1 MNADVGAAAVEGVQ
15 EADGEGFRHA
25 GGDLVRGEPGD
36 CCRLVGGAFGAAC
49 GFAAEDQGDDGA
61 GHVLVDAGEFVHL
74 DFDACLLQDLA
85 GYAGGRGF
93 VEFEDSAGEFPSAV
107 VGAADGQES
116 AVVPDYDP
124 GDGDGVQGSRRDVLW
139 LTHVEEHRRRGRTM
153 GTAVGGG
160 NQGPRYVQIA
170 DEIVQ
175 QIRAG
180 VLKPGDMVPSESEL
194 VDRYGVSGGT
204 IRKAM
209 VEVRAS
215 GLVETRHGKGSI
227 VKDRPPVRHR
237 SSDRFRRSLR
247 QGGQAAYLAE
257 SAQSGATAKVSVVYV
272 GPVEAPED
280 AARRLGVPVGAQV
293 LARRRLYFRNG
304 TPVETATSYL
314 PWDVVKEIP
323 ELFAENPG
331 GGGIYARLEDHGHE
345 FAEFVETLQARP
357 ATKSEAAELA
367 LSPAAPVVH
376 LVREARTTAGLV
388 VEVCDTLM
396 AADQFVFEY
405 HIPAGD

>member
-1 MNADVGAAAVEGVQ
+1 
-15 EADGEGFRHA
+15 
-25 GGDLVRGEPGD
+25 
-36 CCRLVGGAFGAAC
+36 
-49 GFAAEDQGDDGA
+49 
-61 GHVLVDAGEFVHL
+61 
-74 DFDACLLQDLA
+74 
-85 GYAGGRGF
+85 
-93 VEFEDSAGEFPSAV
+93 
-107 VGAADGQES
+107 
-116 AVVPDYDP
+116 
-124 GDGDGVQGSRRDVLW
+124 
-139 LTHVEEHRRRGRTM
+139 M
-153 GTAVGGG
+153 GTAVGGERSV
-160 NQGPRYVQIA
+160 PRYVQIA
-170 DEIVQ
+170 EEIVQ

-180 VLKPGDMVPSESEL
+180 VLKPGDMVPSEAEL
-194 VDRYGVSGGT
+194 VERYGVAGGT

-237 SSDRFRRSLR
+237 SSDRFRRSHR
-247 QGGQAAYLAE
+247 QDGKAAYLAE
-257 SAQSGATAKVSVVYV
+257 SAQSGATAKVSVLYI
-272 GPVEAPED
+272 GPTEAPED
-280 AARRLGVPVGAQV
+280 AARRLGVTAGTQV

-314 PWDVVKEIP
+314 PWDVVKDIP

-357 ATKSEAAELA
+357 ASKAEASELA
-367 LSPAAPVVH
+367 LSAGAPVIQ
-376 LVREARTTAGLV
+376 LVREARTTDGRV

-405 HIPAGD
+405 RIPAVD

>member
-1 MNADVGAAAVEGVQ
+1 
-15 EADGEGFRHA
+15 
-25 GGDLVRGEPGD
+25 
-36 CCRLVGGAFGAAC
+36 
-49 GFAAEDQGDDGA
+49 
-61 GHVLVDAGEFVHL
+61 
-74 DFDACLLQDLA
+74 
-85 GYAGGRGF
+85 
-93 VEFEDSAGEFPSAV
+93 
-107 VGAADGQES
+107 
-116 AVVPDYDP
+116 
-124 GDGDGVQGSRRDVLW
+124 
-139 LTHVEEHRRRGRTM
+139 M

-160 NQGPRYVQIA
+160 KAVPRYVQIA

-180 VLKPGDMVPSESEL
+180 VLGAGDMVPSESEL

-227 VKDRPPVRHR
+227 VKARPPVRHR
-237 SSDRFRRSLR
+237 SSDRFRRTHR
-247 QGGQAAYLAE
+247 QEGRAAYLAE
-257 SAQSGATAKVSVVYV
+257 SAQSGAEAKVSVLFI
-272 GPVEAPED
+272 GPMEAPEGI
-280 AARRLGVPVGAQV
+280 AGRLGVEAGAQV

-314 PWDVVKEIP
+314 PWDVVKDIP

-331 GGGIYARLEDHGHE
+331 GGGIYARLEEHGHV

-357 ATKSEAAELA
+357 ASKAETSELA
-367 LSPAAPVVH
+367 LSPGAPVVH
-376 LVREARTTAGLV
+376 LLRDAVTEAGRV

-405 HIPAGD
+405 RIPARD

>member
-1 MNADVGAAAVEGVQ
+1 
-15 EADGEGFRHA
+15 
-25 GGDLVRGEPGD
+25 
-36 CCRLVGGAFGAAC
+36 
-49 GFAAEDQGDDGA
+49 
-61 GHVLVDAGEFVHL
+61 
-74 DFDACLLQDLA
+74 
-85 GYAGGRGF
+85 
-93 VEFEDSAGEFPSAV
+93 
-107 VGAADGQES
+107 
-116 AVVPDYDP
+116 
-124 GDGDGVQGSRRDVLW
+124 
-139 LTHVEEHRRRGRTM
+139 M
-153 GTAVGGG
+153 GTAAGGAG
-160 NQGPRYVQIA
+160 SGPRYVQIA
-170 DEIVQ
+170 DDLVQ

-180 VLKPGDMVPSESEL
+180 VLKAGDMVPSESEL

-227 VKDRPPVRHR
+227 VKNRPPVRHR

-257 SAQSGATAKVSVVYV
+257 STQSGATAKVSVLYI
-272 GPVEAPED
+272 GPMDAPED
-280 AARRLGVPVGAQV
+280 AAERLGVPAGTQV

-304 TPVETATSYL
+304 TPVETASSYL

-357 ATKSEAAELA
+357 ASKPEASELA
-367 LSPAAPVVH
+367 LSPGAPVVH
-376 LVREARTTAGLV
+376 LIREARTTTGRV

-405 HIPAGD
+405 RIPADD

>member
-1 MNADVGAAAVEGVQ
+1 
-15 EADGEGFRHA
+15 
-25 GGDLVRGEPGD
+25 
-36 CCRLVGGAFGAAC
+36 
-49 GFAAEDQGDDGA
+49 
-61 GHVLVDAGEFVHL
+61 
-74 DFDACLLQDLA
+74 
-85 GYAGGRGF
+85 
-93 VEFEDSAGEFPSAV
+93 
-107 VGAADGQES
+107 
-116 AVVPDYDP
+116 
-124 GDGDGVQGSRRDVLW
+124 
-139 LTHVEEHRRRGRTM
+139 M

-160 NQGPRYVQIA
+160 KAVPRYVQIA

-180 VLKPGDMVPSESEL
+180 VLGAGDMVPSESEL

-227 VKDRPPVRHR
+227 VKARPPVRHR
-237 SSDRFRRSLR
+237 SSDRFRRTHR
-247 QGGQAAYLAE
+247 QEGRAAYLAE
-257 SAQSGATAKVSVVYV
+257 SAQSGAEAKVSVLFI
-272 GPVEAPED
+272 GPMEAPED
-280 AARRLGVPVGAQV
+280 VAGRLGVEAGTQV

-304 TPVETATSYL
+304 TPVETASSYL
-314 PWDVVKEIP
+314 PWDVVKDIP

-331 GGGIYARLEDHGHE
+331 GGGIYARLEEHGHV

-357 ATKSEAAELA
+357 ASKAETSELA
-367 LSPAAPVVH
+367 LSPGAPVVH
-376 LVREARTTAGLV
+376 LVRDAVTEEGRV

-405 HIPAGD
+405 RIPARD